1 MSERLADIMRQGFMK
16 QRAPKKR
23 AMEPERPIVACED
36 CLNWHRQGKHTADA
50 ATRKAN
56 RAERRAKKEQES

>member
-1 MSERLADIMRQGFMK
+1 MNAIDRFNDLQRQGFMK
-16 QRAPKKR
+16 PRKAPKAPKV
-23 AMEPERPIVACED
+23 ERPIVACAA

-56 RAERRAKKEQES
+56 MAAAR